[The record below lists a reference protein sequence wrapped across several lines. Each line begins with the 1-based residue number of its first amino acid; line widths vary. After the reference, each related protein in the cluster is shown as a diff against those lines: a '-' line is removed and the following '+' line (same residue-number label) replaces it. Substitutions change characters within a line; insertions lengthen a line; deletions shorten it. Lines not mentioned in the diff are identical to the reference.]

1 MFLFYFYLYF
11 RNFIFSRLIRLL
23 EFFQLNFNIE
33 FFLFCFLFS
42 IF

>member
-33 FFLFCFLFS
+33 FFVLFFCFLF
-42 IF
+42 F